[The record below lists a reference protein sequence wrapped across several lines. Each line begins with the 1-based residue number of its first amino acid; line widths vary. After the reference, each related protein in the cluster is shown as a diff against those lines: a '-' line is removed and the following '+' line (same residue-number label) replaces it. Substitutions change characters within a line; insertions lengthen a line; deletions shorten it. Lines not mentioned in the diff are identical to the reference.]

1 MLGKISI
8 VCVAMAGMFSSP
20 AQANESAIGIAASAR
35 AADGTAVVDAEFRDL
50 FASWSD
56 LETGGSVTASGDI
69 LAAPRSSVA
78 VPSRMP
84 LDAVAMTS
92 GFGMRNHPILHKR
105 SQHNGVDLAA
115 PSGTPVY
122 ATADGLVGMAQ
133 WFSSYG
139 NYVQLEHGGELQT
152 RYAHL
157 TSYTVHPGDMVQK
170 GEVDVTSRYESLNRN
185 SIIGDFKFVLSE
197 KFLSNDSDLRF
208 DEKVIMNTYF
218 ALKKFS
224 LSEEKAFGLD
234 SSSVKVEKFPLVL
247 HPPEKI
253 ALTRIYKN
261 NE

>member
-8 VCVAMAGMFSSP
+8 VCVAVAGMFASP
-20 AQANESAIGIAASAR
+20 AQANESAIGVAASSR

-50 FASWSD
+50 FASWSN

-84 LDAVAMTS
+84 IDAVAMTS

-105 SQHNGVDLAA
+105 SQHQGVDLAA

-133 WFSSYG
+133 RYSSYG
-139 NYVQLEHGGELQT
+139 NYVQIEHGGELQT

-170 GEVDVTSRYESLNRN
+170 GDLIGYVGSTGRSTGPHLHYEVRVAGVAVDPRPYMVANFA
-185 SIIGDFKFVLSE
+185 IAD
-197 KFLSNDSDLRF
+197 NDEDAAR
-208 DEKVIMNTYF
+208 
-218 ALKKFS
+218 
-224 LSEEKAFGLD
+224 GG
-234 SSSVKVEKFPLVL
+234 
-247 HPPEKI
+247 PE
-253 ALTRIYKN
+253 
-261 NE
+261 

>member
-1 MLGKISI
+1 
-8 VCVAMAGMFSSP
+8 MFSSP

-152 RYAHL
+152 RYGHL

-170 GEVDVTSRYESLNRN
+170 GDLIGYVGSTGRSTGPHLHYEVRVAGVPVDPRPYMVAN
-185 SIIGDFKFVLSE
+185 
-197 KFLSNDSDLRF
+197 
-208 DEKVIMNTYF
+208 F
-218 ALKKFS
+218 AIADG
-224 LSEEKAFGLD
+224 EEAARGGPD
-234 SSSVKVEKFPLVL
+234 
-247 HPPEKI
+247 
-253 ALTRIYKN
+253 
-261 NE
+261 